1 MKWFRGCLIAAGVL
15 LLFLA
20 ALIWVVFFKSSRA
33 PFDARQLAESETR
46 MWKAYYARDPLELHG
61 ELNLMLHNQFGLS
74 RYRTWQVSSL
84 LALASMDFAASPRP
98 VSDAARLKLVDDLT
112 GAYDGIKAGTGLSFD
127 PREAA
132 EAELAWWVA
141 RRTPGENSVEQ
152 VGDKIEELY
161 AILYGQTNDLIAK
174 AAQLRAQAAHARDA
188 SSDWPEVERLLVAS
202 YGALLQGIGR

>member
-20 ALIWVVFFKSSRA
+20 AIVWVVFFKSSRA
-33 PFDARQLAESETR
+33 PFNATQLAQSETR
-46 MWKAYYARDPLELHG
+46 MWKAYYAKDPLELHG

-84 LALASMDFAASPRP
+84 LSIASMDFATSPRP
-98 VSDAARLKLVDDLT
+98 VSETTRLALLDDLT
-112 GAYDGIKAGTGLSFD
+112 RAYEGIKAGTGLLFD
-127 PREAA
+127 ARKAA

-152 VGDKIEELY
+152 VGEKIEDLY
-161 AILYGQTNDLIAK
+161 AILYGQTNDAIAE
-174 AAQLRAQAAHARDA
+174 AAQLRAQAAHVRDA